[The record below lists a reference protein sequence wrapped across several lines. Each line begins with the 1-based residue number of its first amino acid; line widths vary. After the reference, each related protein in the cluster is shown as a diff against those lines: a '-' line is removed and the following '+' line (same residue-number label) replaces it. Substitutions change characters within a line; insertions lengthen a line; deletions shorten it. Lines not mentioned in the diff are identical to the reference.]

1 MKRNLVLA
9 AVFALVA
16 FAMTAAAQK
25 APNFSGTWNLDVSKS
40 KLGDNNR
47 IESQTLT
54 VAQTSTDIKIT
65 TSTKRT
71 PPPAGAPTGGGG
83 GGRMGG
89 GGGDQTVSYT
99 FGKETKVDM
108 TMGQNTVPVTYNS
121 KWDGGKLNLSS
132 SRTMTNQAGDT
143 VSMTSKETW
152 ELGSDGK
159 TLTINRES
167 TSPRG
172 TNSTTSV
179 FNKAQ

>member
-16 FAMTAAAQK
+16 FAMTATAQK
-25 APNFSGTWNLDVSKS
+25 DPNFSGTWNLDVSKS

-65 TSTKRT
+65 TSTKRP

-89 GGGDQTVSYT
+89 GDQTVSYT
-99 FGKETKVDM
+99 FGKDTKVDM
-108 TMGQNTVPVTYNS
+108 TMGQNTVPVTYSS
-121 KWDGGKLNLSS
+121 KWDGSKLNLSS
-132 SRTMTNQAGDT
+132 SRTMTPPQGDPIT
-143 VSMTSKETW
+143 FTSKETW
-152 ELGSDGK
+152 ELGSRVK
-159 TLTINRES
+159 TLTVNAER
-167 TSPRG
+167 TGRG
-172 TNSTTSV
+172 GTVTSTTSV
-179 FNKAQ
+179 YNKAQ